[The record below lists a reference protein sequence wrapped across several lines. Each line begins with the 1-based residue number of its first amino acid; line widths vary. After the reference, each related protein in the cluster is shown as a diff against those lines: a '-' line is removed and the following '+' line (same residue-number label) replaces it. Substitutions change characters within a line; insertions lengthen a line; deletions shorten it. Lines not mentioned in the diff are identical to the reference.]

1 MLLQDLQPE
10 RVKPIADRQDAIMT
24 LRGHFLIATPAIH
37 RGFFNR
43 SLTYLCRHDES
54 GAMGIVVNQ
63 RLDITFIEMA
73 EHLAIPTDAEVPD
86 FPILAGG
93 PIRKDHGKENLQI
106 EYHENYWE
114 QHASLVRE
122 RIPRFLEDFAE
133 KILKTGKYLN
143 VVAECG
149 KGG

>member
-1 MLLQDLQPE
+1 LILTENTDSHKRALGG
-10 RVKPIADRQDAIMT
+10 KKKHKIDRGKDKYREFMVT
-24 LRGHFLIATPAIH
+24 
-37 RGFFNR
+37 
-43 SLTYLCRHDES
+43 
-54 GAMGIVVNQ
+54 
-63 RLDITFIEMA
+63 
-73 EHLAIPTDAEVPD
+73 
-86 FPILAGG
+86 
-93 PIRKDHGKENLQI
+93 IRKDHGKENLQI

-122 RIPRFLEDFAE
+122 RIPRFLEDYAE

>member
-1 MLLQDLQPE
+1 
-10 RVKPIADRQDAIMT
+10 MT
-24 LRGHFLIATPAIH
+24 LRGHFLIATPAID

-73 EHLAIPTDAEVPD
+73 EHLAIPTGAAVPD

-93 PIRKDHGKENLQI
+93 PIRKDHGFVLHSPMGE
-106 EYHENYWE
+106 WE
-114 QHASLVRE
+114 GSQAVCHDIGPVSYTHLTLPTKA
-122 RIPRFLEDFAE
+122 
-133 KILKTGKYLN
+133 
-143 VVAECG
+143 
-149 KGG
+149 